1 MKKLGYVQGK
11 LKDRVIERE
20 LERMLLFGND
30 VKKKILQNFCKLP
43 KWLPLLSS
51 LDNETEIFKKVQYIT
66 RKTLTFE
73 RVKPP
78 RSFILY
84 LNCDVF

>member
-1 MKKLGYVQGK
+1 MTNERTIVSPLSPADTNEEIV
-11 LKDRVIERE
+11 KDRVIERA

-51 LDNETEIFKKVQYIT
+51 LDNETEIFKKVQYNSQN
-66 RKTLTFE
+66 L
-73 RVKPP
+73 
-78 RSFILY
+78 
-84 LNCDVF
+84 DV

>member
-30 VKKKILQNFCKLP
+30 VKKKISQNFCKLP

-51 LDNETEIFKKVQYIT
+51 LDNETEIFKKVQYNSQN
-66 RKTLTFE
+66 L
-73 RVKPP
+73 
-78 RSFILY
+78 
-84 LNCDVF
+84 DV

>member
-11 LKDRVIERE
+11 LKDRVIERA

-30 VKKKILQNFCKLP
+30 VKKNILQNFCKLP

-51 LDNETEIFKKVQYIT
+51 LDNETEIFKKVQYNSQN
-66 RKTLTFE
+66 L
-73 RVKPP
+73 
-78 RSFILY
+78 
-84 LNCDVF
+84 DV